1 MGMAMELITGFVTA
15 PGATITAVTLAA
27 GNTLAIRN
35 APFGSNIWLLN
46 MWSDHQAVG
55 IVQLRSP
62 RLHDNVQGIR
72 VRSIASQTSPYLPAV
87 FRQPLMAQ
95 DQLSL
100 GVSGSAV
107 GGDIETAVL
116 MVYYEDL
123 PGAAGRFIS
132 ADELN
137 SRTVDI
143 VTVETAHT
151 NGAVGGY
158 SGEVTLNSSFD
169 LLKANTDYALIGYDV
184 DVERAAVG
192 IRGSDTGN
200 MRVGGPGDEL
210 GKDYT
215 RSWFLDLA
223 FRWQKAMIPV
233 FNSANRAAILCDV
246 ADDENALAGRVIW
259 IFAELG
265 QGGGGYQSGVIGGR

>member
-1 MGMAMELITGFVTA
+1 MGMAMELVTGFTTA
-15 PGATITAVTLAA
+15 AGATLTAVTLAS

-35 APFGSNIWLLN
+35 APFGANIWLLN
-46 MWSDHQAVG
+46 MWSDHQAAG
-55 IVQLRSP
+55 IIQLRSP

-72 VRSIASQTSPYLPAV
+72 VRANISSTQPYLPAV
-87 FRQPLMAQ
+87 FRQPLAPQ

-100 GVSGSAV
+100 SSSGSATA
-107 GGDIETAVL
+107 GDIETSVL
-116 MVYYEDL
+116 LVYYEDL
-123 PGAAGRFIS
+123 PGAQGRFVGP
-132 ADELN
+132 DELQ

-151 NGAVGGY
+151 NGTTGGY
-158 SGEVTLNSSFD
+158 SGEVALNSSFD
-169 LLKANTDYALIGYDV
+169 LLKANTDYALIGYTV
-184 DVERAAVG
+184 DIERAAVG
-192 IRGSDTGN
+192 IRGADTGN

-223 FRWQKAMIPV
+223 MRWQKAMIPV

-246 ADDENALAGRVIW
+246 ADDENATAGRAIW

-265 QGGGGYQSGVIGGR
+265 QGGGFDTLGKLR

>member
-27 GNTLAIRN
+27 GNTLSIRN

-46 MWSDHQAVG
+46 LWSDHQAVG

-72 VRSIASQTSPYLPAV
+72 VRSVISQVQPYLPAV
-87 FRQPLMAQ
+87 FRQPLSPQ

-100 GVSGSAV
+100 GISGSAV

-123 PGAAGRFIS
+123 PGAQGRFIS

-143 VTVETAHT
+143 VTVETVHT
-151 NGAVGGY
+151 NGATGGY
-158 SGEVTLNSSFD
+158 SGEVALNSSFD

-265 QGGGGYQSGVIGGR
+265 QASGANLFNR